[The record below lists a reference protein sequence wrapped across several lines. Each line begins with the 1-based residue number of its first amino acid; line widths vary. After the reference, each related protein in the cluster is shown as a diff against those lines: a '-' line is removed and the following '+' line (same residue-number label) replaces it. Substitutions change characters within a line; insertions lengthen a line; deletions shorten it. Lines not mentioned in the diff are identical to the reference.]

1 MDEPGSHTFLA
12 LEESEGGPW
21 DIVILQIPLE
31 MTCSYG
37 EGTRRGPKACIEA
50 SAQVELYD

>member
-1 MDEPGSHTFLA
+1 MDELGSHTFLG
-12 LEESEGGPW
+12 LEESESGPW

-37 EGTRRGPKACIEA
+37 EGTRRGPKAVSYTHLTLPTKA
-50 SAQVELYD
+50 